1 VIAKNSASNNSH
13 KLATLKK
20 DKIKSIAAF
29 RVFLAITN
37 IAELA
42 TKQKPNT

>member
-1 VIAKNSASNNSH
+1 LALEKIDLINKQLKNAVIN
-13 KLATLKK
+13 
-20 DKIKSIAAF
+20 KIKSIAAF
-29 RVFLAITN
+29 RVFLAITS